1 MDSTTLEFLGIL
13 FLSFLGFGVFIWI
26 VWVTT
31 GVKVGD
37 ENLQDIENIEKEVES
52 CKTQIQALKM
62 QVNLTKTD
70 LKKIEEAMKE

>member
-1 MDSTTLEFLGIL
+1 MDSTTLEFLGIM

-37 ENLQDIENIEKEVES
+37 ENLQDIEKEVES

-62 QVNLTKTD
+62 QVNLTTTD